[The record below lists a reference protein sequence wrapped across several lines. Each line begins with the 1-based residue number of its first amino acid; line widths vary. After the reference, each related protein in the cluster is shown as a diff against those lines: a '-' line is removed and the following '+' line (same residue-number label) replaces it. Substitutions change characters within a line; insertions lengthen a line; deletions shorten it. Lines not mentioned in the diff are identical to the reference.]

1 MLPKEVY
8 YSTALFPTISPT
20 MISTHCAK
28 TLPGVWSGF
37 LKQEVITLANDN
49 LTKADVQEKLK
60 GIFSQHN
67 GDRQELIPILQE
79 TQEQFRYLPAAAMKE
94 IAKFLRIP
102 ESTIYGVSTFYAQ
115 FKLTPLGKKI
125 IRVCRGTACHVRGA
139 TKVLNEI
146 EKQLGIKAGETTE
159 DLEYTLETVACIGA
173 CALAPTITIDK
184 ETYGKMTT
192 KKVAEVLGD
201 RSKAE

>member
-1 MLPKEVY
+1 M
-8 YSTALFPTISPT
+8 
-20 MISTHCAK
+20 
-28 TLPGVWSGF
+28 G
-37 LKQEVITLANDN
+37 D
-49 LTKADVQEKLK
+49 
-60 GIFSQHN
+60 IFSHYK
-67 GDRQELIPILQE
+67 GDMQELIPILQE
-79 TQEQFRYLPAAAMKE
+79 TQSQFRYLPAAAMRE
-94 IAKFLRIP
+94 IARFLRMP

-139 TKVLNEI
+139 AKVLAEI
-146 EKQLGIKAGETTE
+146 EKQLGIKAGQTTE

-173 CALAPTITIDK
+173 CALAPTMTIEG

-201 RSKAE
+201 RSEAG

>member
-1 MLPKEVY
+1 M
-8 YSTALFPTISPT
+8 
-20 MISTHCAK
+20 
-28 TLPGVWSGF
+28 
-37 LKQEVITLANDN
+37 
-49 LTKADVQEKLK
+49 
-60 GIFSQHN
+60 
-67 GDRQELIPILQE
+67 
-79 TQEQFRYLPAAAMKE
+79 
-94 IAKFLRIP
+94 P

-139 TKVLNEI
+139 SNVLAEL
-146 EKQLGIKAGETTE
+146 EKRLGIKDGETTD

-173 CALAPTITIDK
+173 CALAPTTTVGN

-201 RSKAE
+201 

>member
-1 MLPKEVY
+1 M
-8 YSTALFPTISPT
+8 
-20 MISTHCAK
+20 
-28 TLPGVWSGF
+28 
-37 LKQEVITLANDN
+37 ITLAKDN
-49 LTKADVQEKLK
+49 LTKADVQDKISA
-60 GIFSQHN
+60 IFSRYSGQS
-67 GDRQELIPILQE
+67 QELIPILQE

-94 IAKFLRIP
+94 IARFLHIP
-102 ESTIYGVSTFYAQ
+102 ESTVYGVSTFYAQ

-146 EKQLGIKAGETTE
+146 EKRLGIRAGETT
-159 DLEYTLETVACIGA
+159 DDMEYTLETVACIGA

-201 RSKAE
+201 RSKTG

>member
-1 MLPKEVY
+1 
-8 YSTALFPTISPT
+8 
-20 MISTHCAK
+20 
-28 TLPGVWSGF
+28 
-37 LKQEVITLANDN
+37 VITLAKDN
-49 LTKADVQEKLK
+49 LTKADVQDKINA
-60 GIFSQHN
+60 IFSHYN
-67 GDRQELIPILQE
+67 GQRQELIPILQE

-94 IAKFLRIP
+94 IARFLHIP

-146 EKQLGIKAGETTE
+146 EKQLGIKAGETTD

-184 ETYGKMTT
+184 ETHGKMTT

-201 RSKAE
+201 RSKTG

>member
-1 MLPKEVY
+1 MNE
-8 YSTALFPTISPT
+8 
-20 MISTHCAK
+20 
-28 TLPGVWSGF
+28 
-37 LKQEVITLANDN
+37 
-49 LTKADVQEKLK
+49 
-60 GIFSQHN
+60 IFSRHK

-79 TQEQFRYLPAAAMKE
+79 TQEQFRYLPAAAMRE
-94 IAKFLRIP
+94 IARFLRMP

-115 FKLTPLGKKI
+115 FKLTPLGRRI

-146 EKQLGIKAGETTE
+146 EKRLGIKAGETTD

-173 CALAPTITIDK
+173 CALAPTMTIDN
-184 ETYGKMTT
+184 ETYGKMST

-201 RSKAE
+201 RSKAGQQ